1 MAASGSNCLKC
12 FEREIMNEIEINYQ
26 KTKALA
32 KEFVEAIVEKIS
44 SEVEDE
50 LDLKSTVLA
59 RLMSESKTGI
69 FTSF

>member
-1 MAASGSNCLKC
+1 
-12 FEREIMNEIEINYQ
+12 MNEIEINYQ